1 MALIVYSTTQIIF
14 RDATALYIGAPVGDP
29 DTVVQELVL
38 WSIFV
43 ASTIFQLSLAPTTFL
58 NYCFVTSIEEF
69 VIMDTVKKSFAVEQ
83 KSAVDEEWISSLKEQ
98 SATVAK

>member
-14 RDATALYIGAPVGDP
+14 RDATALYIGATVGDP

-58 NYCFVTSIEEF
+58 NYCLVTSIQEY
-69 VIMDTVKKSFAVEQ
+69 VIMDTVRKSFAVEE
-83 KSAVDEEWISSLKEQ
+83 KSDVDEEWVSPLKEH